1 MPRGGHD
8 GGAQENGPGED
19 ANSAGPQPPFT
30 KPPRGQGREP
40 ASQSMARAIRQ
51 TKSAPKLARDKQP
64 LPSKLRPSEPQ
75 ALALPRRYFSTPRS
89 LRVLHP
95 LPTHFLSFTSS
106 PPSSGKSPSSF
117 GLCPRAPR
125 AGEPGPRLTRPHGP
139 LLGPP
144 STPSVARLALAHAP
158 RGLLLPAHAECDLC
172 TLPPAVT

>member
-1 MPRGGHD
+1 MTGPRERARGRRQLGR
-8 GGAQENGPGED
+8 A
-19 ANSAGPQPPFT
+19 AAPFYQNRLEV
-30 KPPRGQGREP
+30 KAVNLHPNP
-40 ASQSMARAIRQ
+40 MARAIRQ
-51 TKSAPKLARDKQP
+51 TKSAPKLARDKRP
-64 LPSKLRPSEPQ
+64 LLSKLRPSEPQ

-106 PPSSGKSPSSF
+106 PPSSGKSLPSF

-158 RGLLLPAHAECDLC
+158 RGLLLPAHADCDPC